1 VTGIVAAVRC
11 NFCTRFLPAWRTH
24 RFGTDAN
31 PAQTVCDD
39 CLDWHMRAL
48 DLLAGNAVPGCQ
60 GCGASREK
68 LRDLSPGVE
77 FRLYVVPRDGIY
89 QVLCAACVRPYVE
102 KRRDLYRDTPFGT
115 RQKL

>member
-11 NFCTRFLPAWRTH
+11 NFCSRALPAWRTH
-24 RFGTDAN
+24 RFGRDDR

-48 DLLAGNAVPGCQ
+48 ELLAGRAIPPCQ
-60 GCGASREK
+60 NCGKEISHDGLTTGEK
-68 LRDLSPGVE
+68 R
-77 FRLYVVPRDGIY
+77 YVVPRDGIY

-102 KRRDLYRDTPFGT
+102 KRGDLYRGTAFGAAL
-115 RQKL
+115 KL